1 MNKIGYPIKIMP
13 PRQTVSVGFGCRQM
27 VFMSEGETPS
37 AQQNQLLKEALLTG
51 SNALKKQSE
60 PRSHPD
66 RNGVDAPR
74 HEEDLLKDPED
85 GNPHGWGLAKFNPN
99 RENPNLANNRF
110 TLQKSFAPAHTD
122 ANFDQAVQQ
131 HLQETPNT
139 LMAHLMHKALPNRP
153 LVNEEDLH
161 PFSHSSAQGEHWAG
175 MFNGDVN
182 GGRTP
187 PIVGPLESTY
197 CPLLETQAKG
207 TNSGEK
213 LLLSFLG
220 RLKQSLGHLTPT
232 ENDLTQTVKAFAQ
245 TLQSFL
251 QASTPIYQPLDE
263 SIAGLTGQ
271 IQWSPSVNY
280 IVSNGQMVMA
290 FRKGRKLY
298 LNQHPKLLGNQL
310 QMENKLQAVSTQ
322 TTPQKLNTDFGYI
335 ISSEP
340 FQPSEQALTNQN
352 LEKLKWL
359 ELPQDHILTL
369 FRKADGS
376 ISPTLTPLSL
386 ALQSN

>member
-1 MNKIGYPIKIMP
+1 MRLNTTLRSNPFLRP
-13 PRQTVSVGFGCRQM
+13 NSSPSLEFGCRQM
-27 VFMSEGETPS
+27 VMMSEGETPS
-37 AQQNQLLKEALLTG
+37 TQQNQLMTEALLTG

-85 GNPHGWGLAKFNPN
+85 GNPHGWGLAQ
-99 RENPNLANNRF
+99 F
-110 TLQKSFAPAHTD
+110 TNGLSLQKSFAQAHTD
-122 ANFDQAVQQ
+122 ANFDQSVQQ
-131 HLQETPNT
+131 HLQGNPNT

-161 PFSHSSAQGEHWAG
+161 PFHYSNPQGEHWAG
-175 MFNGDVN
+175 MFNGVVN

-197 CPLLETQAKG
+197 CPLLETQPKG

-220 RLKQSLGHLTPT
+220 RLKQNLGHITPT
-232 ENDLTQTVKAFAQ
+232 ENELNQAVKAFAQ
-245 TLQSFL
+245 TLQSFI
-251 QASTPIYQPLDE
+251 QASTPIYQALDE
-263 SIAGLTGQ
+263 SIAGLKGQ

-298 LNQHPKLLGNQL
+298 LNQHPKVMGT
-310 QMENKLQAVSTQ
+310 KLEAVGKPP
-322 TTPQKLNTDFGYI
+322 TPQNTKTDFGYI
-335 ISSEP
+335 VSSEP
-340 FQPSEQALTNQN
+340 FQPSDQACSEHA

-369 FRKADGS
+369 FRKTDGS
-376 ISPTLTPLSL
+376 ITPTLTPLSL

>member
-1 MNKIGYPIKIMP
+1 MRLNPIFSSTYTSNHSLKP
-13 PRQTVSVGFGCRQM
+13 LPSLSVEFGCRQM
-27 VFMSEGETPS
+27 VMMSEGQTPS
-37 AQQNQLLKEALLTG
+37 NQQSQLMKEALLNG

-85 GNPHGWGLAKFNPN
+85 GNPHGWGLAKFMNG
-99 RENPNLANNRF
+99 F
-110 TLQKSFAPAHTD
+110 SLQKSFAPAHTD
-122 ANFDQAVQQ
+122 ANFDQSVQQ
-131 HLQETPNT
+131 HLQGNPNT

-161 PFSHSSAQGEHWAG
+161 PFSYSNPQGEHWAG
-175 MFNGDVN
+175 MFNGVVN

-187 PIVGPLESTY
+187 PIVGPLESTF
-197 CPLLETQAKG
+197 CPLLETQPKG

-220 RLKQSLGHLTPT
+220 RLKQSLGHVTPT

-245 TLQSFL
+245 TLQSFI
-251 QASTPIYQPLDE
+251 QASTPIYQTLDE
-263 SIAGLTGQ
+263 SIAGLKGQ

-298 LNQHPKLLGNQL
+298 LNQHPKVMGT
-310 QMENKLQAVSTQ
+310 KLQPASNQ
-322 TTPQKLNTDFGYI
+322 PALQNTKADFGYI
-335 ISSEP
+335 VSSEP
-340 FQPSEQALTNQN
+340 FQPSDQAVAEEN

-369 FRKADGS
+369 FRKTDGS
-376 ISPTLTPLSL
+376 ITPTLTPLSL